1 MATPPPSDNGGVFS
15 SIVGLA
21 KKASD
26 AVGNAIAP
34 AVATVQPAA
43 AAVTPTTTPEKEG
56 ITSTGGRRHR
66 KTKALRRSKR
76 RSTRK
81 TTRRVRKSKKGGRK
95 YY

>member
-15 SIVGLA
+15 SVVGLA
-21 KKASD
+21 KQASK
-26 AVGNAIAP
+26 AVGDVIAP
-34 AVATVQPAA
+34 AVATAQPAA
-43 AAVTPTTTPEKEG
+43 AAVTPTTPAENKG

-81 TTRRVRKSKKGGRK
+81 TTRRVRKAKKGGRK
-95 YY
+95 Y